1 MTWRG
6 ALWWWGIRF
15 EPHWVW
21 GRRFLLLFEFR
32 KQTWYSGHL
41 KECWLATFIAHN
53 HSAGSA
59 WWTKVMPA
67 KFPSL
72 CVLQNDPCWFR
83 VSLPTQPDGLTWN
96 EEVLKGSRIS
106 TTDHELDKSAVK
118 TAEKSFRQA
127 LLVVFTFYWFWVIKN
142 ESPSGGAWRRC
153 TVPLGTICTI
163 KDYNR
168 PTGRRG
174 TSRSINMFS
183 VLSMIAKSVSI
194 VYTTR
199 SSRLSFPKN
208 LTQGQWTWP
217 PGAWVAP
224 QNKCSTSGHL
234 VPLST
239 VLSATAKNT

>member
-1 MTWRG
+1 MFDPSAEVWVFILG
-6 ALWWWGIRF
+6 GLLWS
-15 EPHWVW
+15 V
-21 GRRFLLLFEFR
+21 
-32 KQTWYSGHL
+32 S
-41 KECWLATFIAHN
+41 
-53 HSAGSA
+53 S
-59 WWTKVMPA
+59 A

-118 TAEKSFRQA
+118 TAKKSFRQA

-153 TVPLGTICTI
+153 TICPFRYTFTI
-163 KDYNR
+163 KDKNR
-168 PTGRRG
+168 STGRRG

-183 VLSMIAKSVSI
+183 VLSMIAQISI
-194 VYTTR
+194 NSLPTTR
-199 SSRLSFPKN
+199 SSWLSFPKN

-217 PGAWVAP
+217 PGASVAP
-224 QNKCSTSGHL
+224 QNKCSTSGNWG
-234 VPLST
+234 PLST
-239 VLSATAKNT
+239 VLSFRWSTAKNT